1 MEQKQHNLLSHLL
14 EVISETYDT
23 QKAINDLEN
32 VNRKR
37 MCETIVTILKEKGG
51 KLTADDWENVLDE
64 NLEITFISEDGT
76 YINNYCKVNSIE
88 LFEMHDGTPNFTIA
102 CENSNDLPEYALSY
116 DNVYQIFETLSSC
129 WYFTQR

>member
-1 MEQKQHNLLSHLL
+1 MQNNLMENIQKAHA
-14 EVISETYDT
+14 T
-23 QKAINDLEN
+23 QKAINDLES

-37 MCETIVTILKEKGG
+37 MCEVIVAILKEKGG
-51 KLTADDWENVLDE
+51 KLTADDWDNVLDE

-76 YINNYCKVNSIE
+76 YINNFCEVNSIE
-88 LFEMHDGTPNFTIA
+88 LFEMHDGTPIFTIA
-102 CENSNDLPEYALSY
+102 CEDSNDLPEYALSY

>member
-1 MEQKQHNLLSHLL
+1 MNNNLIENIQKAHTVQ
-14 EVISETYDT
+14 E
-23 QKAINDLEN
+23 AINDLESG
-32 VNRKR
+32 NRKR

-76 YINNYCKVNSIE
+76 YIYNFCEVNSIE
-88 LFEMHDGTPNFTIA
+88 LFEMHDGTPNFTIS
-102 CENSNDLPEYALSY
+102 CEDSNDLPEYALSY
-116 DNVYQIFETLSSC
+116 DNVYQIFEALSSC

>member
-1 MEQKQHNLLSHLL
+1 MENNLIEKIQKTHTAQ
-14 EVISETYDT
+14 E
-23 QKAINDLEN
+23 AINDLES

-37 MCETIVTILKEKGG
+37 MCEVIVEILKEKGG
-51 KLTADDWENVLDE
+51 KLTADDWKNVLDE

-76 YINNYCKVNSIE
+76 YINNFCEVNSIE

-102 CENSNDLPEYALSY
+102 CEDSNDLPEYALSY
-116 DNVYQIFETLSSC
+116 DNVYQIFEALSSC